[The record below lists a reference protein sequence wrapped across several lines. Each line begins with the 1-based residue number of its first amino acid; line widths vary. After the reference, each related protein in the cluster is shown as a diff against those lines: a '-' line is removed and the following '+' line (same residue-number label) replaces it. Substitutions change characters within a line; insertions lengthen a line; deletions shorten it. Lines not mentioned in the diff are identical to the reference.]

1 MKWSDISKI
10 VNTSRSQGLNP
21 AISRFQS
28 SNDQSTGACAYPPL
42 PTDSPPSQLIDSSF
56 SDPRGQVRPFIMTTN
71 LPFLLLR
78 KFLLPFYLAG
88 STSFFNFQRK
98 YHFLREWYPN
108 PKYDPLIHV
117 SKAPKSFPLHPSCS
131 VITHWIVFPP
141 LILPSPLNYKQ
152 YRDHIC
158 LLFTFYLVPN
168 TQQYTTNVFKQMRKW
183 DIGTV

>member
-1 MKWSDISKI
+1 MKWSDVSKI

-56 SDPRGQVRPFIMTTN
+56 SYPRGQVCPFIMTTN

-88 STSFFNFQRK
+88 STSFFNLQRK

-131 VITHWIVFPP
+131 VITHLIVSSFDTSFPTE
-141 LILPSPLNYKQ
+141 LQAVQRS
-152 YRDHIC
+152 H
-158 LLFTFYLVPN
+158 LFALYFLSSAQHTAIYHKCF
-168 TQQYTTNVFKQMRKW
+168 
-183 DIGTV
+183 